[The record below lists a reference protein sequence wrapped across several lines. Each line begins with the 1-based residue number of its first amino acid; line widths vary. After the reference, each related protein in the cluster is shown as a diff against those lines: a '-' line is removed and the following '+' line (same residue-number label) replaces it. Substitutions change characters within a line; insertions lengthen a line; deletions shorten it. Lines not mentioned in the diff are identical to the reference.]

1 MFRNNL
7 KLILRKLKREKLYT
21 FVNILGLTVG
31 LTAFLLIGLYVR
43 DELSFDRFHDN
54 HENIYRVI
62 SQSEEGGYSSLVVSD
77 YVDYFEEDSPQIE
90 SYTRLAIKEF
100 YSLVES
106 EDKALNVEKVLYT
119 DRNFFEFFSFALDE
133 ENLSSVFNQSG
144 SAVIT
149 TELSEKLFGSDDPI
163 GKSLKINKDE
173 SVIIT
178 GLAETVPSNSH
189 IQFEMVV
196 YDQGYF
202 KNDYT
207 NKHFVKSAITYLTLS
222 PGSSAGQVAEEIDA
236 AKPKPDYARF
246 LENESFSLLPMTDQ
260 RLKAPFEFD
269 YYENNDI
276 RYVKLFSGIGLVVLL
291 LAVINYI
298 NLVTA
303 QSLKRQKEVGLR
315 KVIGAQKLHL
325 VFYHLFEST
334 VVALIS
340 FALAFAIA
348 ERLMP
353 LYNGWLEKDIIL
365 QYDSWEFVSWVFIA
379 GIALGFVSGAYPAFY
394 ISRFKPLMLINNK
407 SLGLSNKE
415 GLRKF
420 LVLFQFIISG
430 LLLVVAVLMHNQM
443 RYLKTKD
450 LGFNPEFVVQVPL
463 YRSSEYSHESLKNE
477 IQNISGVEFASVSGW
492 QVGGGAKT
500 GITDD
505 PKNIQESREAAVIS
519 ADKDYAKT
527 LGLSFIMKA
536 DHFEFDKLNSNEVV
550 VNEALVQDFGWENP
564 LGQKIY
570 NFDTRPLEVVAV
582 VADFHTYSLK
592 QEVEP
597 HFIQPLTERS
607 ARNAL
612 LKINGEQ
619 AQQTLAN
626 VGEVYE
632 SMVQRPFEFY
642 YLNDQIR
649 DFYKK
654 EQGQFLLFQIFS
666 SLAIFVSLLGLVGL
680 TIYTVQQ
687 RRKEVSVRK
696 VLGASVQRLILMLN
710 KEYSILVLI
719 AFIIASPI
727 AYYAMQGWLE
737 EFKYRI
743 TISPLIFVIAC
754 LAFLSLSWLVTIA
767 QSLRVSRENPADVLR
782 EE

>member
-1 MFRNNL
+1 MFRTNL
-7 KLILRKLKREKLYT
+7 KLIIRKLRRERLYA
-21 FVNILGLTVG
+21 FVNIIGLTVG
-31 LTAFLLIGLYVR
+31 LTAFLLIALYVR
-43 DELSFDRFHDN
+43 DEMSYDKFHKDY
-54 HENIYRVI
+54 ENIYRVI
-62 SQSEEGGYSSLVVSD
+62 SQSEERGYSNAIMSD
-77 YVDYFEEDSPQIE
+77 YVDYFEEDIPQIE
-90 SYTRLAIKEF
+90 DYTRLGLQEF

-106 EDKALNVEKVLYT
+106 ENKGLNVEKVLYT
-119 DRNFFEFFSFALDE
+119 DHNFFEFFSFRLIE
-133 ENLSSVFNQSG
+133 GNRSSVFKEAG

-149 TELSEKLFGSDDPI
+149 TELSQKLFGSDDPI
-163 GKSLKINKDE
+163 GKSLKINKDK

-207 NKHFVKSAITYLTLS
+207 NKHFVKSAITYLTLT

-260 RLKAPFEFD
+260 RLKAPFAFD
-269 YYENNDI
+269 YYEKNDI

-303 QSLKRQKEVGLR
+303 QSLRRQKEVGLR
-315 KVIGAQKLHL
+315 KVIGAKKSQLI
-325 VFYHLFEST
+325 VYHLFEST

-353 LYNGWLEKDIIL
+353 FYNGWLEKDIVL
-365 QYDSWEFVSWVFIA
+365 QYGSWEFVSWVFIA
-379 GIALGFVSGAYPAFY
+379 GVALGFISGVYPAIY
-394 ISRFKPLMLINNK
+394 ISRFKPLMLINK
-407 SLGLSNKE
+407 RSFGLSNK
-415 GLRKF
+415 GYLRRF

-430 LLLVVAVLMHNQM
+430 LLLVVSVMMNSQM

-463 YRSSEYSHESLKNE
+463 HRSPEYSYEILKSKLENV
-477 IQNISGVEFASVSGW
+477 SGVEFTSVGDW
-492 QVGGGAKT
+492 QVGGGSKT
-500 GITDD
+500 GITDN
-505 PKNIQESREAAVIS
+505 PNNIQESREVGLIS

-527 LGLSFIMKA
+527 LGLSFLMRA

-550 VNEALVQDFGWENP
+550 VNEALIKNFGWKNP
-564 LGQKIY
+564 LGMKIY
-570 NFDTRPLEVVAV
+570 NFDTNPLEIVAV
-582 VADFHTYSLK
+582 VEDFHTHSLK

-597 HFIQPLTERS
+597 LFIQPLTERS
-607 ARNAL
+607 AQNIL
-612 LKINGEQ
+612 LKIDSEHP
-619 AQQTLAN
+619 QQTLAK

-632 SMVQRPFEFY
+632 SMVERPFEFY

-710 KEYSILVLI
+710 REYSILVLV

-743 TISPLIFVIAC
+743 SLSPLIFIG
-754 LAFLSLSWLVTIA
+754 AFLGFLVLSWLVTIA
-767 QSLRVSRENPADVLR
+767 QSLKVSRENPADVLR
-782 EE
+782 DE